1 MNKENN
7 RVTLGIIGEGETIS
21 LSPRV
26 ILNPGSVGQPR
37 DHDARAAYAIYDSL
51 ANTWEPRRV
60 EYDIEAVQQRIREAG
75 LPEKHA
81 LRLSG
86 GW

>member
-1 MNKENN
+1 MQ
-7 RVTLGIIGEGETIS
+7 
-21 LSPRV
+21 PRA

-37 DHDARAAYAIYDSL
+37 DRDARAAYAIYDSEKHV
-51 ANTWEPRRV
+51 WEPRRV
-60 EYDIEAVQQRIREAG
+60 MYNIPEVQQRIRASH

-81 LRLSG
+81 IRIAE